1 MEHSS
6 QQRAR
11 PESIVARNFSD
22 DLDSLFGLNS
32 GTTLGNLSFTVEEKS
47 VLPQHSLSMT
57 ECHPWLGS
65 RLIRCRKR
73 TVSTREEEL
82 AAIEARLR
90 ETEQRLAQAA
100 HTPEHESTSQQA
112 APGAQ
117 PSYTSRETI
126 PRQASGYQSHA
137 EQEYQARPSNN
148 RQESFRPHIPGA
160 MPMTPTPQYSQGQDY
175 VTVDRTR

>member
-1 MEHSS
+1 MEHTP

-11 PESIVARNFSD
+11 PESIAARNFSD

-32 GTTLGNLSFTVEEKS
+32 GTTLGNLSFTVEEK
-47 VLPQHSLSMT
+47 
-57 ECHPWLGS
+57 
-65 RLIRCRKR
+65 KR

-90 ETEQRLAQAA
+90 ETEQRLARAA
-100 HTPEHESTSQQA
+100 HSPDHESTSEQA

-117 PSYTSRETI
+117 PSYASRDAA
-126 PRQASGYQSHA
+126 PRQMPGYQSYP
-137 EQEYQARPSNN
+137 EQQYQARPPNN
-148 RQESFRPHIPGA
+148 REESFRPHIPGA
-160 MPMTPTPQYSQGQDY
+160 MPQTPTPQYGHGQDY